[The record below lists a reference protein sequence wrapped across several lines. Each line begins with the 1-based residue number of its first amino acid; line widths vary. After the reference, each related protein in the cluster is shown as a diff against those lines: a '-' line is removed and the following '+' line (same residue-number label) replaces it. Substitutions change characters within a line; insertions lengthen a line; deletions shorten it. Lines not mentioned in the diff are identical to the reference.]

1 MNSSEGGVP
10 SPRLGRHLLGMLEEP
25 PRRPAALNWQ
35 DIWILYRR
43 ELRSAFRERTIVA
56 NSILMPVFLYPVM
69 LWVMFTALMF
79 VSGLADRATSRVMLV
94 DAPSD
99 HAVLMDTL
107 ENRSNLEILAAVGS
121 DSAVALIQAG
131 ELDALLAFLPPD
143 TEGDRLAEN
152 FRIVIHYD
160 RAVERS
166 RRASDRIEGIVDDY
180 RDEWV
185 DSEAAQLGI
194 AATDR
199 GQFRIL
205 QDNVSS
211 GEDMGALLLGIMIPG
226 FLVLMVAL
234 GCLVPA
240 IDSTAGERERS
251 TWETL
256 MTVSASRLSIVT
268 AKYLYVATL
277 GITAGVL
284 NVTAMFV
291 SLGAVMG
298 PLLAEAGAEF
308 QFSLPFLALPVMIVA
323 AVSLALFFA
332 AAMMI
337 LASFA
342 RSFKDGQAMVQPVFL
357 LALLPMVLGQ
367 QTDQTLTPT
376 IAAIPVANAAMMIR
390 DAINGV
396 FLWPLIAE
404 TLAVLLA
411 LVALCLLVARAVLQF
426 EDLLMGSYDGSFWRF
441 AKERLS
447 NRNGSGPTARAEQGV
462 V

>member
-1 MNSSEGGVP
+1 MQKESLR
-10 SPRLGRHLLGMLEEP
+10 SPATVNLR
-25 PRRPAALNWQ
+25 

-69 LWVMFTALMF
+69 LWVMFTAMMF
-79 VSGLADRATSRVMLV
+79 VSGLADRATSRIMLV
-94 DAPSD
+94 DAPRD

-131 ELDALLAFLPPD
+131 ELDALLTFLPPD

-180 RDEWV
+180 RDAWV

-211 GEDMGALLLGIMIPG
+211 GEDMGALLLGIMIPS

-234 GCLVPA
+234 GCLVPS

-268 AKYLYVATL
+268 AKYLFVATL

-298 PLLAEAGAEF
+298 PLLAGAGTEF

-342 RSFKDGQAMVQPVFL
+342 RSFKDGQAMVLPVVL
-357 LALLPMVLGQ
+357 LALLPMMLGQ

-404 TLAVLLA
+404 TLAVLLV

-441 AKERLS
+441 AKERLF
-447 NRNGSGPTARAEQGV
+447 NRNGSESTARAE
-462 V
+462 

>member
-1 MNSSEGGVP
+1 
-10 SPRLGRHLLGMLEEP
+10 
-25 PRRPAALNWQ
+25 
-35 DIWILYRR
+35 
-43 ELRSAFRERTIVA
+43 
-56 NSILMPVFLYPVM
+56 
-69 LWVMFTALMF
+69 
-79 VSGLADRATSRVMLV
+79 
-94 DAPSD
+94 
-99 HAVLMDTL
+99 
-107 ENRSNLEILAAVGS
+107 
-121 DSAVALIQAG
+121 
-131 ELDALLAFLPPD
+131 
-143 TEGDRLAEN
+143 
-152 FRIVIHYD
+152 
-160 RAVERS
+160 
-166 RRASDRIEGIVDDY
+166 
-180 RDEWV
+180 
-185 DSEAAQLGI
+185 
-194 AATDR
+194 
-199 GQFRIL
+199 
-205 QDNVSS
+205 
-211 GEDMGALLLGIMIPG
+211 
-226 FLVLMVAL
+226 
-234 GCLVPA
+234 
-240 IDSTAGERERS
+240 
-251 TWETL
+251 
-256 MTVSASRLSIVT
+256 
-268 AKYLYVATL
+268 
-277 GITAGVL
+277 
-284 NVTAMFV
+284 
-291 SLGAVMG
+291 
-298 PLLAEAGAEF
+298 
-308 QFSLPFLALPVMIVA
+308 MIVA

>member
-1 MNSSEGGVP
+1 MLKE
-10 SPRLGRHLLGMLEEP
+10 SPRRLAG
-25 PRRPAALNWQ
+25 LNWQ

-79 VSGLADRATSRVMLV
+79 VSGLADRATSRIMLV

-166 RRASDRIEGIVDDY
+166 RRASDRIEGVVDDY

-199 GQFRIL
+199 RQFRIL

-298 PLLAEAGAEF
+298 PLLAGAGAEF

-357 LALLPMVLGQ
+357 LALLPLVLGQ

-404 TLAVLLA
+404 TLAVLLV

-441 AKERLS
+441 AKERLF
-447 NRNGSGPTARAEQGV
+447 NRNGSESTARAEQGV